1 MRRYAKRL
9 VALAVLLVFAG
20 VAVGIG
26 FATNSFGG
34 IYTLPLPGGTSLGS
48 HPYTVKAV
56 FSNAVDLVPKSTVR
70 VNDVAVGSITSLTVP
85 PGSWN
90 AVVTMQIN
98 SDVHLPANAMAEV
111 TETSLLGENY
121 IELAPEPGV
130 AATGTLSSGA
140 TIPLDRT
147 TTNATVEEV
156 LGALSLLLNGGG
168 LAQFHTITT
177 ELNKALSGN
186 ETQIRSS
193 LTEIDVLVANLN
205 QHRGDIVSALNGLNQ
220 LGATLKQR
228 DTQIGY
234 VLDDLTPG
242 LAVLNQQRQQLVSM
256 LNSLHTLSTVAVST
270 INASQKQTVTDLT
283 ALQPILRNLADAGK
297 TLPEA
302 LQVLF
307 TFPFPDQVLNDV
319 KGGYL
324 NSFLNVVAQKGT
336 CIYAPFV
343 PGAPV
348 TSPSGVL
355 TCPAQP

>member
-1 MRRYAKRL
+1 
-9 VALAVLLVFAG
+9 
-20 VAVGIG
+20 
-26 FATNSFGG
+26 
-34 IYTLPLPGGTSLGS
+34 
-48 HPYTVKAV
+48 
-56 FSNAVDLVPKSTVR
+56 
-70 VNDVAVGSITSLTVP
+70 VNDVPVGSVTSLTVP

-90 AVVTMQIN
+90 AVVTMEIN
-98 SDVHLPANAMAEV
+98 GDVHLPANAMAEV

-130 AATGTLSSGA
+130 TATGTLTADA
-140 TIPLDRT
+140 TIPVDRT

-186 ETQIRSS
+186 ESQIRSAVN
-193 LTEIDVLVANLN
+193 EIDVLVTNLN
-205 QHRGDIVSALNGLNQ
+205 AHRGDIVSALNGLNQ

-228 DTQIGY
+228 DQQIGY
-234 VLDDLTPG
+234 VLDDLAPG
-242 LAVLNQQRQQLVSM
+242 LQVLNQQRQQLVTM
-256 LNSLHTLSTVAVST
+256 LNSLHTLSTVAVAT
-270 INASQKQTVTDLT
+270 INASQQQTVTDLT
-283 ALQPILRNLADAGK
+283 ALQPILRNLTDAGK
-297 TLPEA
+297 SLPES

-324 NSFLNVVAQKGT
+324 NSFLNVVAEKGT
-336 CIYAPFV
+336 CVYAPFV

-348 TSPSGVL
+348 TSPSGIL